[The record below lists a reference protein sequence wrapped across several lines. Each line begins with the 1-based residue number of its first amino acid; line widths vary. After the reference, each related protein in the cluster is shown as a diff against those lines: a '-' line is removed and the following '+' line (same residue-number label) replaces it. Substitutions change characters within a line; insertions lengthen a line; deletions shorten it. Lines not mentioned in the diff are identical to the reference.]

1 MNVTLTIKNFDQ
13 FLSKR
18 GLTFE
23 ATIIGGAA
31 LSVLKVIARETVDI
45 DCLAPRIPNEIVIAA
60 EEFRLANPELKLTEG
75 WLNNGPENLK
85 IDLGTDWE
93 TRLVEI
99 FRGNALFLTTL
110 ARIDLI
116 KTKMFA
122 YCDRQTDLQDCLA
135 LNPSEEEL
143 TVSFKWVKE
152 RDANPEWENYV
163 EQIFT
168 DFETKLKKQRDK
180 NA

>member
-1 MNVTLTIKNFDQ
+1 MNVTHTIEAFDR
-13 FLSKR
+13 FLSFR

-31 LSVLKVIARETVDI
+31 LSVLKVITRETVDI
-45 DCLAPRIPNEIVIAA
+45 DCLAPQIPKEILNAA
-60 EEFRLANPELKLTEG
+60 EEFRTTHPELMLMQG

-85 IDLGTDWE
+85 IDLGRGWE

-99 FRGNALFLTTL
+99 YHGDALILTTL
-110 ARIDLI
+110 AKVDLI

-135 LNPSEEEL
+135 LKPNQEEL
-143 TVSFKWVKE
+143 SLALTWVKE
-152 RDANPEWENYV
+152 RDANPKWEKYV
-163 EQIFT
+163 EQVFAN
-168 DFETKLKKQRDK
+168 FKTKLKR
-180 NA
+180 

>member
-1 MNVTLTIKNFDQ
+1 MNVTLTIETFDR
-13 FLSKR
+13 FLSVR

-31 LSVLKVIARETVDI
+31 LSVLKIITRETVDI
-45 DCLAPRIPNEIVIAA
+45 DCLAPQIPKGIINAA
-60 EEFRLANPELKLTEG
+60 EEFRMTYPELKLMKG

-85 IDLGTDWE
+85 IDLGEGWE

-99 FRGNALFLTTL
+99 YHGDALILTTL
-110 ARIDLI
+110 ARVDLI

-135 LNPSEEEL
+135 LNPDEHEL
-143 TVSFKWVKE
+143 TLALKWVKE
-152 RDANPEWENYV
+152 RDANPEWEKYV

-168 DFETKLKKQRDK
+168 DFQTKLKR
-180 NA
+180 